1 MFNKVEKEHK
11 NPLFYEAKILQ
22 IYLENGATNS
32 CNPFPRKTIQ
42 FRNKIKGGEYLKKRL
57 PRCVLSKRLLKYK
70 PASAYIYDMDISVP

>member
-1 MFNKVEKEHK
+1 MMILALLPFEETDTLSNLLIIPFICKMFNKVEKEHK

-42 FRNKIKGGEYLKKRL
+42 FRNEIKEVECLKK
-57 PRCVLSKRLLKYK
+57 
-70 PASAYIYDMDISVP
+70 